1 MQSKVWKDQSH
12 SIVDLCV
19 EYCDSKIVKLVS
31 VLRTLDRT
39 GRELCWLT
47 HSPEIRW
54 SI

>member
-1 MQSKVWKDQSH
+1 MQSKVWKDQSN